1 MGLMRKK
8 ANWIENAGTFF
19 WVLLSAFAFW
29 ACSTSETTALGNS
42 AESGNPEIAGVL
54 RFSNGEPAAKVRVTL
69 VPAEYSALSGEM
81 LDSSWME
88 KTDSLGRYSFDR
100 VPDGAFSLEA
110 LDSASG
116 KMFLKL
122 GIGAK
127 DSTLVEV
134 DGVLENTGSVRLGA
148 HGFKDGTT
156 GFVTVPG
163 TTILR
168 AVTVEMGNIFVD
180 SLPADSLSPL
190 VFVSDD
196 GYSLSLKEGVL
207 VVADSV
213 VNVDAERVS
222 FGFKFLLDAAA
233 IGVSENLLNFPLK
246 LSLDSSDY
254 DFSGLERVQGV
265 WRAVLCGDSLSLDLS
280 YSDVRAGKFT
290 FWTRI
295 PKLRSGVSDSLF
307 LYFTERD
314 SVQSENSDVSV
325 FADSYIAAWHFDEGA
340 DSVWDATGNSFVGEP
355 KNMTVADE
363 AVAGSALYYDGK
375 NSSVRIPNS
384 AEGDFDVTVKDPI
397 TFSVWVK
404 MDDLKKSSVVFGKGA
419 FQYHLSYLNGTESLW
434 LYEAFSD
441 EILGQD
447 STTAS
452 TRYWYCDSTVEAGV
466 WTFFAVVQ
474 DTGKTVMYVN
484 DSLIVSEARV
494 GTSTKSRIAD
504 SLFVIGELVYPA
516 DSATNTVTHRF
527 KGIIDELHVSRVPRS
542 ADWVKASYA
551 NQNPE
556 RRWPEPIALP

>member
-1 MGLMRKK
+1 MEFMRKN
-8 ANWIENAGTFF
+8 ANWIKNAGTFF
-19 WVLLSAFAFW
+19 WALLSVFAFW
-29 ACSTSETTALGNS
+29 ACSSSETTALGNS

-54 RFSNGEPAAKVRVTL
+54 RFSNGELAAKVRVSL

-81 LDSSWME
+81 LDSSWTA
-88 KTDSLGRYSFDR
+88 KTDSLGRYSFNR
-100 VPDGAFSLEA
+100 VPEGEFSLEA

-116 KMFLKL
+116 QMFLKL
-122 GIGAK
+122 GIGVK
-127 DSTLVEV
+127 DSAVIEL

-213 VNVDAERVS
+213 VDVDAERVS
-222 FGFKFLLDAAA
+222 FGFKFLLNMADV
-233 IGVSENLLNFPLK
+233 GVSENLLNFPLK

-254 DFSGLERVQGV
+254 DFSGMERIQGV
-265 WRAVLCGDSLSLDLS
+265 WYAVLCGDTLSLNLS

-295 PKLRSGVSDSLF
+295 PKLRSGTKDSLF
-307 LYFTERD
+307 LYFTEKD
-314 SVQSENSDVSV
+314 SVQRNSDVNV

-340 DSVWDATGNSFVGEP
+340 DSVWDATGNSFDGEP
-355 KNMTVADE
+355 KNMAVADE

-375 NSSVRIPNS
+375 KSSIRIPNS
-384 AEGDFDVTVKDPI
+384 ADDDFNVTVKDPI

-404 MDDLKKSSVVFGKGA
+404 MENLEKSRVVFGKGA
-419 FQYHLSYLNGTESLW
+419 SQYHLSYLNGTESLW

-452 TRYWYCDSTVEAGV
+452 TRYWYCDSTAEAGV
-466 WTFFAVVQ
+466 WTFLTVVQ

-484 DSLIVSEARV
+484 DSLTVSSARI

-527 KGIIDELHVSRVPRS
+527 QGVIDELHVSRVPRS

-551 NQNPE
+551 NQNPAQ
-556 RRWPEPIALP
+556 RWPVPSALP

>member
-1 MGLMRKK
+1 MEFMRKN
-8 ANWIENAGTFF
+8 ANWIKNAGTFF
-19 WVLLSAFAFW
+19 CALLSVFAFW
-29 ACSTSETTALGNS
+29 ACSSSETTALGNS

-54 RFSNGEPAAKVRVTL
+54 RFSNGELAAKVRVSL

-81 LDSSWME
+81 LDSSWTA
-88 KTDSLGRYSFDR
+88 KTDSLGRYSFNR
-100 VPDGAFSLEA
+100 VPEGEFSLEA

-116 KMFLKL
+116 QMFLKL
-122 GIGAK
+122 GIGVK
-127 DSTLVEV
+127 DSAVIEL

-213 VNVDAERVS
+213 VDVDAERVS
-222 FGFKFLLDAAA
+222 FGFKFLLNTADV
-233 IGVSENLLNFPLK
+233 GVSENLLNFPLK

-254 DFSGLERVQGV
+254 DFSGMERIQGV
-265 WRAVLCGDSLSLDLS
+265 WYAVLCGDTLSLNLS

-295 PKLRSGVSDSLF
+295 PKLRSGTKDSLF
-307 LYFTERD
+307 LYFTEKD
-314 SVQSENSDVSV
+314 SVQRNSDVNV

-340 DSVWDATGNSFVGEP
+340 DSVWDATGNSFDGEP
-355 KNMTVADE
+355 KNMAVADE

-375 NSSVRIPNS
+375 KSSIRIPNS
-384 AEGDFDVTVKDPI
+384 ADDDFNVTVKDPI

-404 MDDLKKSSVVFGKGA
+404 MENLEKSRVVFGKGA
-419 FQYHLSYLNGTESLW
+419 SQYHLSYLNGTESLW

-452 TRYWYCDSTVEAGV
+452 TRYWYCDSTAEAGV
-466 WTFFAVVQ
+466 WTFLTVVQ

-484 DSLIVSEARV
+484 DSLTVSSARI

-527 KGIIDELHVSRVPRS
+527 QGVIDELHVSRVPRS

-551 NQNPE
+551 NQNPAQ
-556 RRWPEPIALP
+556 RWPVPSALP

>member
-19 WVLLSAFAFW
+19 WALLSAFAFW

-54 RFSNGEPAAKVRVTL
+54 RFSSGEPAAKVRVTL

-116 KMFLKL
+116 KMFLKQ

-134 DGVLENTGSVRLGA
+134 DGVLENTGCVRLGA

-180 SLPADSLSPL
+180 SLPADSLSPI

-222 FGFKFLLDAAA
+222 FGFKFLLDAAE

-265 WRAVLCGDSLSLDLS
+265 WSAVFCGDTLSLDLS

-295 PKLRSGVSDSLF
+295 PKLRSGVDTLF
-307 LYFTERD
+307 LYFTEKD
-314 SVQSENSDVSV
+314 SAQSKNSDVSV

-384 AEGDFDVTVKDPI
+384 ADDDFNVTVKDPI

-404 MDDLKKSSVVFGKGA
+404 MEDLEKSRVVFGKGA
-419 FQYHLSYLNGTESLW
+419 SQYHLSYLKGTESLW

-452 TRYWYCDSTVEAGV
+452 TRYWYCDSTAEAGV
-466 WTFFAVVQ
+466 WTFLTVVQ

-542 ADWVKASYA
+542 SDWVKASYA